1 MASLLYFA
9 SMVEGLFCKDVSC
22 ISGVLLNDIFLN
34 AQEAK
39 DQFEHGFESEAFN
52 RLEEISKTINLLKD
66 FKSKYAE
73 LNIRQLTP
81 SITTPQPQ
89 PAAAPVAVEPLLP
102 NTVKSVKRTIQGKY
116 EKPKKAIKTNVE
128 DTPTITSEVYSVNVR
143 ELPTVPNVPNVTNVT
158 NDPYTNQ
165 PPPPVYAPAGVLP
178 NAPRTHTHAPLDPKM
193 QKLDESPDFRPFKF
207 RIQAFTNAFH
217 EELLRHGYT
226 EEILPL
232 RKVKNYLWTQ
242 RYISRFNEDGK
253 KAKSKGNHVWNIEA
267 KKTPSGGWIFR
278 EFTRKIAGIPD
289 KIAYV
294 GVKYTYAPRVWDP
307 QVNVKSIKAVFH
319 SPWLPDWLRWENN
332 VLTGTPGIDAENCEI
347 TAIANYY
354 HGDTV
359 YKLEKSFY
367 ITIAHMDSSDQL
379 NLNSVVSVFVDC

>member
-1 MASLLYFA
+1 MKAYSAKKRPVHL
-9 SMVEGLFCKDVSC
+9 
-22 ISGVLLNDIFLN
+22 
-34 AQEAK
+34 EACRMQAK
-39 DQFEHGFESEAFN
+39 EQFERGVESEAFN
-52 RLEEISKTINLLKD
+52 RLEDISKTINLLKD

-73 LNIRQLTP
+73 LQLTP
-81 SITTPQPQ
+81 TITTPQP
-89 PAAAPVAVEPLLP
+89 PPPPSVPVTVEPLVP
-102 NTVKSVKRTIQGKY
+102 AVKSVKRTMPGKY
-116 EKPKKAIKTNVE
+116 EKPKKAVKTNVE

-143 ELPTVPNVPNVTNVT
+143 ELP
-158 NDPYTNQ
+158 NDPYTSQ

-178 NAPRTHTHAPLDPKM
+178 TAPRTHTHAPLDPVLLKHLDDIFINFLQTICSDREQIHQTLMAKKM

-232 RKVKNYLWTQ
+232 RKVKNYL
-242 RYISRFNEDGK
+242 YISRFNEDGK

-267 KKTPSGGWIFR
+267 KKTPTGGWIFR

-307 QVNVKSIKAVFH
+307 Q
-319 SPWLPDWLRWENN
+319 NN

-379 NLNSVVSVFVDC
+379 NLNSVVSVYLFT